1 MNNGIVRKKENKSV
15 LPNKIY
21 IKDDPLTIDEELMGH
36 EYHKLDIKILEDKK
50 LVVLGFTTNLAMYYF
65 AKNILTFSYNRK
77 VSYLELFPYEDW
89 VGGARFAKNSA
100 QLCIDIEKFIKMDE
114 AECYIAD
121 DMDRYKF
128 ELDFKTFYQ
137 SVTLYFPSTED
148 YINFAKYMLSM
159 SIYNIKNRVK
169 FYSENYTLILQY
181 SRFVI

>member
-1 MNNGIVRKKENKSV
+1 M

-65 AKNILTFSYNRK
+65 AKNILTFSYNERI
-77 VSYLELFPYEDW
+77 SYLELFPYEYW
-89 VGGARFAKNSA
+89 V
-100 QLCIDIEKFIKMDE
+100 DE
-114 AECYIAD
+114 AECCIAD

-137 SVTLYFPSTED
+137 SVTFYFPSTED
-148 YINFAKYMLSM
+148 YINFAKYLLSM
-159 SIYNIKNRVK
+159 SIYNRKNRVK
-169 FYSENYTLILQY
+169 CYSEDYTLILQY
-181 SRFVI
+181 SSFVI

>member
-1 MNNGIVRKKENKSV
+1 M

-65 AKNILTFSYNRK
+65 AKNILTFSYNER
-77 VSYLELFPYEDW
+77 VSYLELFPYDT
-89 VGGARFAKNSA
+89 VNGARFAKNSA
-100 QLCIDIEKFIKMDE
+100 QLCIDIEEFIKMDE
-114 AECYIAD
+114 AECYITD

-137 SVTLYFPSTED
+137 SVTFYFPSTKD
-148 YINFAKYMLSM
+148 YINFAKYLLSM
-159 SIYNIKNRVK
+159 SIYNRKNRVK
-169 FYSENYTLILQY
+169 FYSEDYTLILQY

>member
-1 MNNGIVRKKENKSV
+1 M

-36 EYHKLDIKILEDKK
+36 EYHKLDIKILENKR

-65 AKNILTFSYNRK
+65 AKNILTSSYNER

-100 QLCIDIEKFIKMDE
+100 QLCIDIEKFIKMNE

-121 DMDRYKF
+121 DMD
-128 ELDFKTFYQ
+128 
-137 SVTLYFPSTED
+137 
-148 YINFAKYMLSM
+148 KYE
-159 SIYNIKNRVK
+159 I
-169 FYSENYTLILQY
+169 
-181 SRFVI
+181 

>member
-1 MNNGIVRKKENKSV
+1 M

-65 AKNILTFSYNRK
+65 AKNILTSPYNER
-77 VSYLELFPYEDW
+77 VSYLEFFPYDT
-89 VGGARFAKNSA
+89 VNGARFAKNSA
-100 QLCIDIEKFIKMDE
+100 QLCIDIEEFIKMDE
-114 AECYIAD
+114 AECCIAD

-137 SVTLYFPSTED
+137 SVTLYFPSTKD
-148 YINFAKYMLSM
+148 YINFAKYLLSM
-159 SIYNIKNRVK
+159 SIYNRKNRVK
-169 FYSENYTLILQY
+169 FYSEDYTLILQY